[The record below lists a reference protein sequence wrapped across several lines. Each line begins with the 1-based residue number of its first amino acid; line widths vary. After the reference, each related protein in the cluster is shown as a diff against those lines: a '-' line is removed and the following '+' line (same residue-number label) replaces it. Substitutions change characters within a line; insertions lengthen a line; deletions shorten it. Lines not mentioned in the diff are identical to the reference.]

1 MNRKLNKKIIF
12 LLFFSFI
19 YIFNS
24 YSQAQYN
31 IDYYGIVSTEIDQN
45 MSKMTSDLYYTQL
58 CEINNFTVN
67 DKRVSNSIENAP
79 ESSELSSDNLS
90 FYAKISK
97 KENSSKWISSFTL
110 IDKKNNTKQTETKEY
125 DSYYKI
131 LMEPKAVLQASIKN
145 LIDKQEVSGSDSD
158 FSSDFNLNKNTGLVS
173 TEFLSGTWSGEDN
186 IDKIVIMRGGRGF
199 VIFTNGA
206 TMNINIELENAADS
220 TKKIIITQS
229 SRTNASFLIELPRA
243 IALKEAVNAAP
254 IKWTFSI
261 SNENTLV
268 GIKNTLIES
277 NGSAVP
283 ANLNVTWKRKS

>member
-79 ESSELSSDNLS
+79 ENSELSSDNLS

-145 LIDKQEVSGSDSD
+145 LIDKQEVTGNDSD

>member
-12 LLFFSFI
+12 LLFFSLILLSTSFG
-19 YIFNS
+19 
-24 YSQAQYN
+24 QTQYN

-58 CEINNFTVN
+58 CEINNFVVN
-67 DKRVSNSIENAP
+67 DKRIANSIEAAP
-79 ESSELSSDNLS
+79 ENSQLSNDNLS
-90 FYAKISK
+90 FYAKIAK

-131 LMEPKAVLQASIKN
+131 LMEPKSVLQASIKN
-145 LIDKQEVSGSDSD
+145 LIEKQDIQTEEPG
-158 FSSDFNLNKNTGLVS
+158 FEINKNTSVVS

-206 TMNINIELENAADS
+206 TMNINIELENSSDAS
-220 TKKIIITQS
+220 KKIIITQS
-229 SRTNASFLIELPRA
+229 SRTNASFLIELPRQ

-254 IKWTFSI
+254 IKWIFSV
-261 SNENTLV
+261 SNENTLI
-268 GIKNTLIES
+268 GTKNTLIES
-277 NGSAVP
+277 NGSAIP
-283 ANLNVTWKRKS
+283 GNLNVTWKRKS

>member
-12 LLFFSFI
+12 LLFFSLFLI
-19 YIFNS
+19 NS
-24 YSQAQYN
+24 SFGQAQYN

-58 CEINNFTVN
+58 CEINNFVVN
-67 DKRVSNSIENAP
+67 DKRIANSIEAAP
-79 ESSELSSDNLS
+79 ENSQLSNDNLS
-90 FYAKISK
+90 FYAKITK

-110 IDKKNNTKQTETKEY
+110 IDKKNNTKQTESKEY

-145 LIDKQEVSGSDSD
+145 LIDKQDVSADDSD
-158 FSSDFNLNKNTGLVS
+158 INSNFNLNKNSGLVS

-206 TMNINIELENAADS
+206 TMNISIELENASDS
-220 TKKIIITQS
+220 TKKVIITQS
-229 SRTNASFLIELPRA
+229 SRANASFLIELPRQ

-254 IKWTFSI
+254 IKWTFSV

-283 ANLNVTWKRKS
+283 ADLNVTWKRKS